1 MKNNGAKQMDES
13 TMLKIARYKCQL
25 AELNRQWMFEDLDD
39 RFYEINYDRIEAELK
54 RLEND

>member
-13 TMLKIARYKCQL
+13 TILKIARYKCQL
-25 AELNRQWMFEDLDD
+25 AELNRQWMFENLEDK
-39 RFYEINYDRIEAELK
+39 FYDINVKRIEAELT

>member
-13 TMLKIARYKCQL
+13 TILKIARYKCQL
-25 AELNRQWMFEDLDD
+25 AELDRQWWFENLDNK
-39 RFYEINYDRIEAELK
+39 FYDINVKRIEAELK